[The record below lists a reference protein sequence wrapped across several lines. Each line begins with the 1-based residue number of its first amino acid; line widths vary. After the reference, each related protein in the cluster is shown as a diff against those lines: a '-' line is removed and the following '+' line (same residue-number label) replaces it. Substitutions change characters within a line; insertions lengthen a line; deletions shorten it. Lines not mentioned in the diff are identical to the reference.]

1 MIAICIESSHQR
13 GMGHFYRAL
22 TIRNYLK
29 EKHEE
34 CILLINKDKVSN
46 QILDREKIPYEIV
59 DYQDVISNWEQKI
72 IKMYQINIWL
82 LDKYE
87 TQIELTSHVKQ
98 EGVLLAAIDDCGE
111 GAVLVD
117 LHFCSMLL
125 KNQKGK
131 HIFSGKEYLILNPE
145 IKRYQRRRE
154 NLGKVLVTLGGS
166 DTYGVTIEVVKILK
180 KHGYPAE
187 ILIGPSF
194 QHRELLDREA
204 SSYYPIFEAVP
215 SLIQFFY
222 SYDLAITGG
231 GVTCFEANASGLP
244 CIVIANELHEI
255 ETGRYIE
262 QFGGAVFAGYY
273 KEIEEKVFD
282 LDMLS
287 IKKMSIAAM
296 QAFSLTG
303 LDQIYNKIQKYK
315 QEKI

>member
-1 MIAICIESSHQR
+1 MIAICTESSHQR

-111 GAVLVD
+111 GAALVD

-131 HIFSGKEYLILNPE
+131 HIFSGKEYLI
-145 IKRYQRRRE
+145 QR
-154 NLGKVLVTLGGS
+154 
-166 DTYGVTIEVVKILK
+166 
-180 KHGYPAE
+180 
-187 ILIGPSF
+187 
-194 QHRELLDREA
+194 
-204 SSYYPIFEAVP
+204 
-215 SLIQFFY
+215 
-222 SYDLAITGG
+222 
-231 GVTCFEANASGLP
+231 
-244 CIVIANELHEI
+244 
-255 ETGRYIE
+255 
-262 QFGGAVFAGYY
+262 
-273 KEIEEKVFD
+273 
-282 LDMLS
+282 
-287 IKKMSIAAM
+287 
-296 QAFSLTG
+296 
-303 LDQIYNKIQKYK
+303 
-315 QEKI
+315 